1 MPIAFR
7 PDDLHALPGMEAL
20 SADEVQEVFLPM
32 ARLISLHIQASA
44 QVRRAT
50 GSPLSRKLGPVPFI
64 VGIAGGVAVGKSTS
78 ARALQAVLS
87 GLPARP
93 AVDLVTTDGFLYPR
107 AELERRSLVM
117 RKGFPE
123 TYDLPALVTFLS
135 AVRSGRH
142 EVVAAPVYSHL
153 AADII
158 PGAHQL
164 VKRPDILI
172 VEGLN
177 VLQRPA
183 LFPAVLMPDFLDF
196 TIYIDAD
203 PAHIRRWHLDRAL
216 ALRGGAFLDLEIV
229 DQVWSE
235 INYPNLVD
243 NIAPTRDRARVILE
257 KAGDHRVHRV
267 RLRRF

>member
-1 MPIAFR
+1 MPITLR
-7 PDDLHALPGMEAL
+7 PDDLHALASVEGL

-32 ARLISLHIQASA
+32 ARLISLYIRAGA
-44 QVRRAT
+44 QVQRAAD
-50 GSPLSRKLGPVPFI
+50 SLLSCERGPVPFI
-64 VGIAGGVAVGKSTS
+64 VGIAGGVGVGKSTS
-78 ARALQAVLS
+78 ARVLQAVMS
-87 GLPARP
+87 RLPARP

-107 AELERRSLVM
+107 AELERRGLVM

-123 TYDLPALVTFLS
+123 TYDLPALVRFLS
-135 AVRSGRH
+135 AVRSGQR
-142 EVVAAPVYSHL
+142 EVVAAPVYSHR

-158 PGAHQL
+158 PGARQL

-183 LFPAVLMPDFLDF
+183 LSPGVLMPDFLDF
-196 TIYIDAD
+196 SIYIDAD
-203 PAHIRRWHLDRAL
+203 PVHIRQWYLDRAL
-216 ALRGGAFLDLEIV
+216 ALRDGASPDLETA

-243 NIAPTRDRARVILE
+243 NIAPTRDRARVILD
-257 KAGDHRVHRV
+257 KAADHRVHRI
-267 RLRRF
+267 RLRRS

>member
-1 MPIAFR
+1 MPITFR
-7 PDDLHALPGMEAL
+7 PDDLHALPGAEAL

-32 ARLISLHIQASA
+32 ARLISLHIRASA

-50 GSPLSRKLGPVPFI
+50 GAPLSRKLGPVPFI

-78 ARALQAVLS
+78 ARVLQAVLS
-87 GLPARP
+87 RLPGRP

-107 AELERRSLVM
+107 AELERRGLVM

-183 LFPAVLMPDFLDF
+183 PPAVLTPDFLDF

-203 PAHIRRWHLDRAL
+203 PAHIRQWYLDRAL
-216 ALRGGAFLDLEIV
+216 ALRGGTSLDLEIV

-257 KAGDHRVHRV
+257 KAGDHRVYRV
-267 RLRRF
+267 RLRRL